1 LAYIKL
7 TTIRAADVVARRG
20 CAQFMRLLLVEDNE
34 RLAALISAGLAKA
47 GFETDAFATALEAE
61 AASRSVAYSAL
72 VLDLGLPD
80 QDGLFL
86 LKRMRAAGN
95 TVPILILTARGGIE
109 DRVRGL
115 DAGADDYLVKPFAQE
130 ELIARIRVMLRRP
143 GSLLGDALE
152 LGSLR
157 LDTVSRQVTLGDTPQ
172 LLSQREVA
180 VLEILLRRSGR
191 VVPKKIVEDHLF
203 GLSGNLGSNAVEVYV
218 HRLRKQLAQAG
229 ADVEIHTVRGV
240 GYLIAKATT

>member
-1 LAYIKL
+1 
-7 TTIRAADVVARRG
+7 
-20 CAQFMRLLLVEDNE
+20 MRLLLVEDNE

-47 GFETDAFATALEAE
+47 GFETDAFMTALEAE
-61 AASRSVAYSAL
+61 EASRSVTYSAM

-80 QDGLFL
+80 EDGLVL
-86 LKRMRAAGN
+86 LRRLRAAGN

-130 ELIARIRVMLRRP
+130 ELIARVRAMLRRP

-157 LDTVSRQVTLGDTPQ
+157 RDTVSRQLTVGETPQ
-172 LLSQREVA
+172 LLSPREVA
-180 VLEILLRRSGR
+180 VLEVLLRRSGR

-203 GLSGNLGSNAVEVYV
+203 GLSSNLGSNAVEVYV
-218 HRLRKQLAQAG
+218 HRLRKQLAEAG

-240 GYLIAKATT
+240 GYLIAKAAA